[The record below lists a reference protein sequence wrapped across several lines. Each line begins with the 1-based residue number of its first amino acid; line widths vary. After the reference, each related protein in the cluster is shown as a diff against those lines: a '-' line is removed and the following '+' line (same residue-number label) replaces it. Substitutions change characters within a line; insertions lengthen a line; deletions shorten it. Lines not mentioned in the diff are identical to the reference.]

1 MSEAIIRRMRFSAV
15 AIAALAVLGVLGA
28 DPIAAVLDRK
38 LLPGGNRIVYDNML
52 KAVYEADLAA
62 DEAWTAC
69 KTPAELAAYQ
79 RKVRAALVKALGGFP
94 ERCPLNVTSTGRVA
108 RDGYT
113 VEKLYFES
121 QPGHHVTANLF
132 LPDPAKF
139 PGKRPG
145 IVVPCGHSTNGKA
158 SNGYQRGALQA
169 AQAGMVALCYDPIDQ
184 GERR

>member
-79 RKVRAALVKALGGFP
+79 RKVRAARRRCRSTPSASCRACIPGG
-94 ERCPLNVTSTGRVA
+94 S
-108 RDGYT
+108 
-113 VEKLYFES
+113 
-121 QPGHHVTANLF
+121 
-132 LPDPAKF
+132 PA
-139 PGKRPG
+139 P
-145 IVVPCGHSTNGKA
+145 
-158 SNGYQRGALQA
+158 
-169 AQAGMVALCYDPIDQ
+169 
-184 GERR
+184 